1 MPEDVISKSKL
12 LLSALE
18 EKSNSSGLN
27 YTNVSTQLPLNL
39 HENNY
44 DEIRN
49 IFNDIDMDNITPLE
63 ALIKLSDLKEKF
75 KEKG

>member
-1 MPEDVISKSKL
+1 MNRVK
-12 LLSALE
+12 
-18 EKSNSSGLN
+18 
-27 YTNVSTQLPLNL
+27 VV
-39 HENNY
+39 
-44 DEIRN
+44 

>member
-1 MPEDVISKSKL
+1 MDAI
-12 LLSALE
+12 LSALE
-18 EKSNSSGLN
+18 EKSNPLGLD

>member
-1 MPEDVISKSKL
+1 MKKIL
-12 LLSALE
+12 LFTLITFIYAQPDIEWSQIY
-18 EKSNSSGLN
+18 N
-27 YTNVSTQLPLNL
+27 T
-39 HENNY
+39 NNY